1 MEIWYGIS
9 RLYIL
14 RFTRKSCSNGA
25 MNAQTFS
32 HCSTQDT
39 GRMNTPLSIQPQ
51 FDGFCPVTEAVDRL
65 ASASGLEER
74 GAIYTK
80 REVVDF
86 ILDLV
91 GYEADKP
98 LTTYRILEPSF
109 GDGDFIHP
117 ILDRLLTAAQR
128 EPGGLTVTRLKPALR
143 AVELHRETY
152 VKHRSS
158 IAAKLQEFGFSISE
172 IEELVAAWL
181 IQGDFLLSD
190 FDHDFTHVVGNPP
203 YIRQEIIPNILMAEY
218 RQRYETIFDRADIYI
233 PFIEKSLSALEQGGR
248 LSFICADRWMKNRY
262 GRKLRDMVSRDYSL
276 SIYVDM
282 VDTPAF
288 HSAVTAY
295 PAITV
300 IERSKENRTRVFAR
314 PDIDKDALRS
324 LSRDLTAQELSK
336 NSIVREIRDVAAGS
350 EPWVLSGFEELALV
364 RRLEA
369 SFPRLEAVGCKVG
382 IGVATGADKA
392 FIGDFETLDV
402 ELSRKLPLVTTK
414 DILTGNVQWQGRGVI
429 NPFNEDGKLVR
440 LEDYPRLARYLE
452 ERRDVIAGRHVATK
466 APANWYRTIDRIHP
480 AITAQEKLLIPDIKG
495 DAAIVYEPGRLYPHH
510 NLYFITSSAWDV
522 RALQTVMKSGIARLF
537 VSLYSTKM
545 RGGFLRFQAQYLR
558 RICLPSWDT
567 VSEELRAKLRTL
579 ADTDNP
585 KERNAA
591 VAALYGLSAADMK
604 LIEGGARA

>member
-1 MEIWYGIS
+1 M
-9 RLYIL
+9 
-14 RFTRKSCSNGA
+14 T
-25 MNAQTFS
+25 
-32 HCSTQDT
+32 TQ
-39 GRMNTPLSIQPQ
+39 LSIQPR
-51 FDGFCPVTEAVDRL
+51 FEGFCPVTEAVEQL
-65 ASASGLEER
+65 ASESGLEER

-98 LTTYRILEPSF
+98 LTRYRILEPSF

-117 ILDRLLTAAQR
+117 IVDRLLAAAQR
-128 EPGGLTVTRLKPALR
+128 EPGGLTVKRLKPALR
-143 AVELHRETY
+143 AVELHRATY
-152 VKHRSS
+152 LKHRASLVE
-158 IAAKLQEFGFSISE
+158 KLQGAGLSAAEA
-172 IEELVAAWL
+172 EELVTTWL
-181 IQGDFLLSD
+181 IQGDFLLCD

-203 YIRQEIIPNILMAEY
+203 YIRQEVIPDILMTEY
-218 RQRYETIFDRADIYI
+218 RLRYETIFDRADIYI

-262 GRKLRDMVSRDYSL
+262 GRKLREMVSRDYAL

-288 HSAVTAY
+288 HSEVTAY

-300 IERSKENRTRVFAR
+300 IERSNENRTRVFAR
-314 PDIDKDALRS
+314 PEIDRDALRS
-324 LSRDLTAQELSK
+324 LSSDLTAQELSK
-336 NSIVREIRDVAAGS
+336 NSIVREIRDVAAGA
-350 EPWVLSGFEELALV
+350 EPWVLSGFDELALV

-369 SFPRLEAVGCKVG
+369 KFPRLEAAGCKVG

-392 FIGDFETLDV
+392 FIGDFEELDV
-402 ELSRKLPLVTTK
+402 EPSRKLPLVMTR
-414 DILTGNVQWQGRGVI
+414 DILTGEVQWQGRGVI
-429 NPFNEDGKLVR
+429 NPFDDDGKLVR

-452 ERRDVIAGRHVATK
+452 ARRDVIAGRHVATK

-480 AITAQEKLLIPDIKG
+480 AITGQEKLLIPDIKG
-495 DAAIVYEPGRLYPHH
+495 DAAIVYEPGKLYPHH
-510 NLYFITSSAWDV
+510 NLYFITSGTWDV

-558 RICLPSWDT
+558 RICLPSWDS
-567 VSEELRAKLRTL
+567 VSVELRATLRAL
-579 ADTDNP
+579 SETDDP
-585 KERNAA
+585 VARNAA
-591 VAALYGLSAADMK
+591 VAELYGLSTADMR
-604 LIEGGARA
+604 LVEGSAAA

>member
-1 MEIWYGIS
+1 M
-9 RLYIL
+9 
-14 RFTRKSCSNGA
+14 T
-25 MNAQTFS
+25 
-32 HCSTQDT
+32 TQ
-39 GRMNTPLSIQPQ
+39 LSIQPR
-51 FDGFCPVTEAVDRL
+51 FEGFCPVTEAVEQL
-65 ASASGLEER
+65 ASESGLEER

-98 LTTYRILEPSF
+98 LTRYRILEPSF

-117 ILDRLLTAAQR
+117 IVDRLLAAAQR
-128 EPGGLTVTRLKPALR
+128 EPGGLTVKRLKPALR
-143 AVELHRETY
+143 AVELHRATY
-152 VKHRSS
+152 LKQRASLVE
-158 IAAKLQEFGFSISE
+158 KLQGVGLSAAEA
-172 IEELVAAWL
+172 EELVTAWL
-181 IQGDFLLSD
+181 IQGDFLLYD

-203 YIRQEIIPNILMAEY
+203 YIRQEVIPDILMTEY
-218 RQRYETIFDRADIYI
+218 RLRYETIFDRADIYI

-262 GRKLRDMVSRDYSL
+262 GRKLREMVSRDYAL

-288 HSAVTAY
+288 HSEVTAY

-300 IERSKENRTRVFAR
+300 IERSNEKRTRVFAQ
-314 PDIDKDALRS
+314 PEIDRDALRS

-336 NSIVREIRDVAAGS
+336 NSIVREIRDVAAGA
-350 EPWVLSGFEELALV
+350 EPWVLSGFDELALV

-369 SFPRLEAVGCKVG
+369 KFPRLEAAGCKVG

-392 FIGDFETLDV
+392 FIGDFEELDV
-402 ELSRKLPLVTTK
+402 EPSRKLPLVMTR
-414 DILTGNVQWQGRGVI
+414 DILTGEVQWQGRGVI
-429 NPFNEDGKLVR
+429 NPFDDDGKLVR
-440 LEDYPRLARYLE
+440 LEDYPRLAKYLE

-480 AITAQEKLLIPDIKG
+480 AITGQEKLLIPDIKG
-495 DAAIVYEPGRLYPHH
+495 DAAIVYEPGKLYPHH
-510 NLYFITSSAWDV
+510 NLYFITSSTWDV

-567 VSEELRAKLRTL
+567 VSDDLRATL
-579 ADTDNP
+579 KALSETDDP
-585 KERNAA
+585 VARNAA
-591 VAALYGLSAADMK
+591 VAELYGLSSADMR
-604 LIEGGARA
+604 LVEGSAEA

>member
-1 MEIWYGIS
+1 M
-9 RLYIL
+9 
-14 RFTRKSCSNGA
+14 T
-25 MNAQTFS
+25 
-32 HCSTQDT
+32 TQ
-39 GRMNTPLSIQPQ
+39 LSIQPR
-51 FDGFCPVTEAVDRL
+51 FEGFCPVTEAVEQL
-65 ASASGLEER
+65 ASESGLEER

-98 LTTYRILEPSF
+98 LTRYRILEPSF

-117 ILDRLLTAAQR
+117 IVDRLLAAAQR
-128 EPGGLTVTRLKPALR
+128 EPGGLTVKRLKPALR
-143 AVELHRETY
+143 AVELHHATY
-152 VKHRSS
+152 LKHRASL
-158 IAAKLQEFGFSISE
+158 AEKLQGVGLSAAEA
-172 IEELVAAWL
+172 EELVTAWL
-181 IQGDFLLSD
+181 IQGDFLLYD

-203 YIRQEIIPNILMAEY
+203 YIRQEVIPDILMTEY
-218 RQRYETIFDRADIYI
+218 RLRYETIFDRADIYI

-262 GRKLRDMVSRDYSL
+262 GRKLREMVSRDYAL

-288 HSAVTAY
+288 HSEVTAY

-300 IERSKENRTRVFAR
+300 IERSNENRTRVFAQ
-314 PDIDKDALRS
+314 PEIDRDALRS
-324 LSRDLTAQELSK
+324 LSRDLTAHELSK
-336 NSIVREIRDVAAGS
+336 NSIVREIRDVAAGA
-350 EPWVLSGFEELALV
+350 EPWVLGGFDELALV

-369 SFPRLEAVGCKVG
+369 KFPRLEAAGCKVG

-392 FIGDFETLDV
+392 FIGDFEELDV
-402 ELSRKLPLVTTK
+402 EPSRKLPLVMTR
-414 DILTGNVQWQGRGVI
+414 DILTGEVQWQGRGVI
-429 NPFNEDGKLVR
+429 NPFNDDGKLVR
-440 LEDYPRLARYLE
+440 LEEYPRLAKYLE

-480 AITAQEKLLIPDIKG
+480 AITGREKLLIPDIKG
-495 DAAIVYEPGRLYPHH
+495 DAAIVYEPGKLYPHH
-510 NLYFITSSAWDV
+510 NLYFITSSTWDV

-558 RICLPSWDT
+558 RICLPSWET
-567 VSEELRAKLRTL
+567 VSDELRATLRALSETN
-579 ADTDNP
+579 DP
-585 KERNAA
+585 VVRNAA
-591 VAALYGLSAADMK
+591 VAELYGLSSADMR
-604 LIEGGARA
+604 LVEGSAAA

>member
-1 MEIWYGIS
+1 M
-9 RLYIL
+9 
-14 RFTRKSCSNGA
+14 T
-25 MNAQTFS
+25 
-32 HCSTQDT
+32 TQ
-39 GRMNTPLSIQPQ
+39 LSIQPR
-51 FDGFCPVTEAVDRL
+51 FEGFCPVTEAVEQL
-65 ASASGLEER
+65 ASESGLEER

-98 LTTYRILEPSF
+98 LTRYRILEPSF

-117 ILDRLLTAAQR
+117 IVDRLLAAAQR
-128 EPGGLTVTRLKPALR
+128 EPGGLTVERLKPALR
-143 AVELHRETY
+143 AVELHRATY
-152 VKHRSS
+152 LKHRASL
-158 IAAKLQEFGFSISE
+158 AEKLQGVGLSAAEA
-172 IEELVAAWL
+172 EELVTAWL
-181 IQGDFLLSD
+181 IQGDFLLYD

-203 YIRQEIIPNILMAEY
+203 YIRQEVIPDILMTEY
-218 RQRYETIFDRADIYI
+218 RLRYETIFDRADIYI

-262 GRKLRDMVSRDYSL
+262 GRKLREMVSRDYAL

-288 HSAVTAY
+288 HSEVTAY

-300 IERSKENRTRVFAR
+300 IERSNENRTRVFAR
-314 PDIDKDALRS
+314 PEIDRDALRS

-336 NSIVREIRDVAAGS
+336 NSIVREIRDVAAGA
-350 EPWVLSGFEELALV
+350 EPWVLSGFDELALV

-369 SFPRLEAVGCKVG
+369 KFPRLEAAGCKVG

-392 FIGDFETLDV
+392 FIGDFEELDV
-402 ELSRKLPLVTTK
+402 EPSRKLPLVMTR
-414 DILTGNVQWQGRGVI
+414 DILTGEVQWQGRGVI
-429 NPFNEDGKLVR
+429 NPFNDDGKLVR
-440 LEDYPRLARYLE
+440 LEDYPRLAKYLE

-480 AITAQEKLLIPDIKG
+480 AITGREKLLIPDIKG
-495 DAAIVYEPGRLYPHH
+495 DAAIVYEPGKLYPHH
-510 NLYFITSSAWDV
+510 NLYFVTSSTWDV

-558 RICLPSWDT
+558 RICLPSWDS
-567 VSEELRAKLRTL
+567 VSVELRAKLRAL
-579 ADTDNP
+579 SETDDP
-585 KERNAA
+585 VARNAA
-591 VAALYGLSAADMK
+591 VAELYGLSSGDMR
-604 LIEGGARA
+604 LVEGGAAA

>member
-1 MEIWYGIS
+1 
-9 RLYIL
+9 
-14 RFTRKSCSNGA
+14 
-25 MNAQTFS
+25 
-32 HCSTQDT
+32 
-39 GRMNTPLSIQPQ
+39 MNTPLSIQPQ
-51 FDGFCPVTEAVDRL
+51 FDGFCPVTEAVERL

-98 LTTYRILEPSF
+98 LTRYRILEPSF

-117 ILDRLLTAAQR
+117 IVDRLLASAQR
-128 EPGGLTVTRLKPALR
+128 EPGGLTVKRLKPALR
-143 AVELHRETY
+143 AVELHRATY
-152 VKHRSS
+152 LKHRASL
-158 IAAKLQEFGFSISE
+158 AEKLQGVGLSAAEA
-172 IEELVAAWL
+172 EELVKAWL
-181 IQGDFLLSD
+181 IQGDFLLYD

-203 YIRQEIIPNILMAEY
+203 YIRQEVIPDILMTEY
-218 RQRYETIFDRADIYI
+218 RLRYETIFDRADIYI
-233 PFIEKSLSALEQGGR
+233 PFIEKSLIALEQGGR

-262 GRKLRDMVSRDYSL
+262 GRKLREMVSRDYAL

-288 HSAVTAY
+288 HSEVTAY

-314 PDIDKDALRS
+314 PEIDRDALRS

-336 NSIVREIRDVAAGS
+336 NSIVREIRDVAAGA
-350 EPWVLSGFEELALV
+350 EPWVLSAFDELALV

-369 SFPRLEAVGCKVG
+369 KFPRLEAAGCKVG

-392 FIGDFETLDV
+392 FIGDFEELDV
-402 ELSRKLPLVTTK
+402 EPSRKLPLVMTR
-414 DILTGNVQWQGRGVI
+414 DILTGEVQWQGRGVI
-429 NPFNEDGKLVR
+429 NPFDDDGKLVR
-440 LEDYPRLARYLE
+440 LEDYPRLAKHLE

-480 AITAQEKLLIPDIKG
+480 AITGREKLLIPDIKG
-495 DAAIVYEPGRLYPHH
+495 DAAIVYEPGKLYPHH
-510 NLYFITSSAWDV
+510 NLYFITSSTWDV
-522 RALQTVMKSGIARLF
+522 RALQTVMKSGIAQLF

-567 VSEELRAKLRTL
+567 VSEELRATLRAL
-579 ADTDNP
+579 SETDDP
-585 KERNAA
+585 VARNAA
-591 VAALYGLSAADMK
+591 VAELYGLSSGDMRLVEGSAA
-604 LIEGGARA
+604 A

>member
-1 MEIWYGIS
+1 
-9 RLYIL
+9 
-14 RFTRKSCSNGA
+14 
-25 MNAQTFS
+25 MN
-32 HCSTQDT
+32 
-39 GRMNTPLSIQPQ
+39 RPLSIQPQ
-51 FDGFCPVTEAVDRL
+51 FDGFCPVANAVERL
-65 ASASGLEER
+65 AGASGLEER

-98 LTTYRILEPSF
+98 LTSYRILEPSF

-117 ILDRLLTAAQR
+117 IVDRLLAAAQG
-128 EPGGLTVTRLKPALR
+128 EPGGLTVKRLKPALR
-143 AVELHRETY
+143 AVELHRATY
-152 VKHRSS
+152 MKHRASL
-158 IAAKLQEFGFSISE
+158 AEKLQGVGLSGAEA
-172 IEELVAAWL
+172 EELVTAWL
-181 IQGDFLLSD
+181 IQGDFLLCD

-203 YIRQEIIPNILMAEY
+203 YIRQEVIPDILMTEY
-218 RQRYETIFDRADIYI
+218 RLRYETIFDRADIYI

-262 GRKLRDMVSRDYSL
+262 GRKLREMVSRDYAL

-288 HSAVTAY
+288 HSEVTAY

-300 IERSKENRTRVFAR
+300 IERSNENRTRVFAR
-314 PDIDKDALRS
+314 PEIDRDALRS

-336 NSIVREIRDVAAGS
+336 NSIVREIRDVAAGT
-350 EPWVLSGFEELALV
+350 EPWVLSGFDELALV

-369 SFPRLEAVGCKVG
+369 KFPRLEAAGCKVG

-392 FIGDFETLDV
+392 FIGDFEELDV
-402 ELSRKLPLVTTK
+402 EPSRKLPLVMTR
-414 DILTGNVQWQGRGVI
+414 DILTGEVQWQGRGVI
-429 NPFNEDGKLVR
+429 NPFDDDGKLVR
-440 LEDYPRLARYLE
+440 LEEYPRLARYLE

-480 AITAQEKLLIPDIKG
+480 AITDREKLLIPDIKG
-495 DAAIVYEPGRLYPHH
+495 DAAIVYESGKLYPHH
-510 NLYFITSSAWDV
+510 NLYFITSSTWDV

-558 RICLPSWDT
+558 RICLPSWDS
-567 VSEELRAKLRTL
+567 VSEKLRTTL
-579 ADTDNP
+579 RALSEADDP
-585 KERNAA
+585 VARNAA
-591 VAALYGLSAADMK
+591 VAELYGLSSGDMRLVEGSAA
-604 LIEGGARA
+604 A

>member
-1 MEIWYGIS
+1 
-9 RLYIL
+9 
-14 RFTRKSCSNGA
+14 
-25 MNAQTFS
+25 
-32 HCSTQDT
+32 
-39 GRMNTPLSIQPQ
+39 MNTPLSIQPR
-51 FDGFCPVTEAVDRL
+51 FEGFCPVTEAVERL
-65 ASASGLEER
+65 ANESGLEER

-98 LTTYRILEPSF
+98 LTGYRILEPSF

-117 ILDRLLTAAQR
+117 IVDRLLAAAQR
-128 EPGGLTVTRLKPALR
+128 EAGGLTVERLKPTLR
-143 AVELHRETY
+143 AVELHRATFDR
-152 VKHRSS
+152 HRTA
-158 IAAKLQEFGFSISE
+158 IASKLQSCGFSSAE
-172 IEELVAAWL
+172 AEELVSAWL
-181 IQGDFLLSD
+181 IQGDFLLHD

-203 YIRQEIIPNILMAEY
+203 YIRQEVIPNILMAEY

-233 PFIEKSLSALEQGGR
+233 PFIEKSLNALEQGGQ

-262 GRKLRDMVSRDYSL
+262 GRKLREMVSRDYSL

-288 HSAVTAY
+288 HSDVTAY

-300 IERSKENRTRVFAR
+300 IERTRENRTRVFAR
-314 PDIDKDALRS
+314 PDINRDALRT
-324 LSRDLTAQELSK
+324 LSRDLTAPELNKKSVVQEVK
-336 NSIVREIRDVAAGS
+336 DVAAGA
-350 EPWVLSGFEELALV
+350 EPWVLSAFDELALV

-369 SFPRLEAVGCKVG
+369 NFPQLEAVGCKVG

-392 FIGDFETLDV
+392 FIGDFDTLDV
-402 ELSRKLPLVTTK
+402 EPSRKLPLVTTK
-414 DILTGNVQWQGRGVI
+414 DILTGEVKWQGRGVI
-429 NPFNEDGKLVR
+429 NPFDENGKLVA
-440 LEDYPRLARYLE
+440 LEEYPRLARYLE
-452 ERRDVIAGRHVATK
+452 ERREVIAGRHVATK

-480 AITAQEKLLIPDIKG
+480 AITGQEKLLIPDIKG
-495 DAAIVYEPGRLYPHH
+495 DAAIVYERGELYPHH
-510 NLYFITSSAWDV
+510 NLYFITSSTWDV

-567 VSEELRAKLRTL
+567 VSEELRATL
-579 ADTDNP
+579 KALSETENAA
-585 KERNAA
+585 ERNSA
-591 VAALYGLSAADMK
+591 VAELYGLSANDMK
-604 LIEGGARA
+604 LIEGGIQA